1 MYEYR
6 NRTRSLFSNVY
17 RNIPG
22 VYGSTRAAQFIKDVA
37 ARQDSV
43 DILIAGDS
51 NTNFGGTGWVDGIN
65 LALQTNTT
73 AVEYGSPIVPCISW
87 DSAKYYGVYVEEGC
101 FSSIN
106 AAGTVVNAAGTPA
119 LGNTLVSGRA
129 SGPSDLTNAMTRGA
143 GTLQPN
149 TCPFDYGWW
158 AGTNDWS
165 DTLGGMYAYVGSGR
179 LTWIGDAIQY
189 RVVHGRGPSMGTLR
203 LASRLDV
210 APFTSNGTQ
219 SVSCAQATYEWTT
232 STLSIA
238 ANSSR
243 TGQQHS
249 FAYASNAISTS
260 RLTGPMAIALQSIS
274 RINTK
279 GYSVTSISHHGGA
292 SMDTVASNISSG
304 STVVRQYLRE
314 ARLRQ
319 ISCGGSGRVIAAI
332 QGGINSGVN
341 PWATSASSFFATC
354 RTEWATLGYPADD
367 LACLGW
373 VSHQSANPDTLT
385 AERASSIALGQT
397 GSCTIVDMTAFV
409 SFNDINTGGGS
420 GTTWYDSGGNSHLTT
435 AGYQAIGGRIISALL
450 L

>member
-1 MYEYR
+1 MR
-6 NRTRSLFSNVY
+6 PRPLRRLNDQVLPPSA
-17 RNIPG
+17 G
-22 VYGSTRAAQFIKDVA
+22 VYGAADVRTMLQDVV
-37 ARQDSV
+37 ARRDSV

-73 AVEYGSPIVPCISW
+73 AIEYGSPIVPCISW

-292 SMDTVASNISSG
+292 NMDTVASNVSLG
-304 STVVRQYLRE
+304 NTLVRQYLRE

-319 ISCGGSGRVIAAI
+319 ISCGGTGRVIVAI
-332 QGGINSGVN
+332 QGGINAGVN
-341 PWATSASSFFATC
+341 PWATSAASFFTTC
-354 RTEWATLGYPADD
+354 RTEWAALGYPSSD

-373 VSHQSANPDTLT
+373 VSHQTASSDTLT
-385 AERASSIALGQT
+385 SERTSSITLGNS
-397 GSCTIVDMTAFV
+397 GSCTIVDTTAFV
-409 SFNDINTGGGS
+409 TFNDINTGGGS
-420 GTTWYDSGGNSHLTT
+420 GTTWYDSGGNSHLTA
-435 AGYQAIGGRIISALL
+435 AGYQAIGGRIIAALL
-450 L
+450 S